1 MYSFL
6 GTYLHR
12 VFAGEIQLQSADHGV
27 RNRFSMSVFTGKIAD
42 KAGKCAL

>member
-12 VFAGEIQLQSADHGV
+12 MLPGKYSFRAADHGV